1 MFTSWC
7 PSASVQRLNT
17 ELLRGEGFSLLRFR
31 RFQPPRLMA
40 PKSLGEPQGATGG
53 INFFPA
59 RWNFGEAVSHHPQ
72 VPGFGVPSRGYPDR
86 HAALHAAAAKPDLY
100 GDHAGE
106 EASRADR
113 AEEGIG
119 HRGAK

>member
-59 RWNFGEAVSHHPQ
+59 RWNFGEAHPEKY
-72 VPGFGVPSRGYPDR
+72 PPDR
-86 HAALHAAAAKPDLY
+86 IFANDTRLSPINGSASPCWQGRATPPP
-100 GDHAGE
+100 
-106 EASRADR
+106 EASY
-113 AEEGIG
+113 
-119 HRGAK
+119 